1 MQVTGMLTAVAVLVL
16 SWVLL
21 YSLELTVKVTYFC
34 SACIFPFLCH
44 LGDQCMKFHAV
55 GQIKGAYN
63 DSQVGSKNVCYFQD
77 KNLAFKKKKAR
88 IENFVL

>member
-44 LGDQCMKFHAV
+44 LGD
-55 GQIKGAYN
+55 
-63 DSQVGSKNVCYFQD
+63 
-77 KNLAFKKKKAR
+77 
-88 IENFVL
+88 